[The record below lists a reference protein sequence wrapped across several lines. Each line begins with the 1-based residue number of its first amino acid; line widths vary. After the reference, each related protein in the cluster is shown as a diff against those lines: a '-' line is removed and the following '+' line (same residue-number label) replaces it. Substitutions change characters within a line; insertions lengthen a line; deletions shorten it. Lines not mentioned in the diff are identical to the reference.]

1 VRRLLRADDGVA
13 GIAWMLS
20 RRARRLWGN
29 NETLDRELF
38 YSYAL
43 LRRRAVSLY
52 TAGRRRPGRV
62 LPRDNA
68 IPAATDRQHGD
79 LARIQA
85 QR

>member
-1 VRRLLRADDGVA
+1 MTSSKRRTLTRLRSADSGVA
-13 GIAWMLS
+13 GLAWLLG

-52 TAGRRRPGRV
+52 TAGRRRPNRL
-62 LPRDNA
+62 LPRDA
-68 IPAATDRQHGD
+68 SIPSGADRGH
-79 LARIQA
+79 
-85 QR
+85 